1 MKDFH
6 NKLCLLLLEEHF
18 GTIIKSIA
26 NNLLHGTKTLRVIV
40 FGTGLPIAKVS
51 NIILIN

>member
-18 GTIIKSIA
+18 GTIVRSIA
-26 NNLLHGTKTLRVIV
+26 NNLLHGSKTLRVIV
-40 FGTGLPIAKVS
+40 FSTGLPTIKVS
-51 NIILIN
+51 